1 MSLKPG
7 SDYTGF
13 KILADFD
20 IGLRHTHTHTRRD
33 FTDVLSNRRRAL
45 ATRFFR
51 LIERHALRAVIE
63 TTVQQKAVHHLMSRD
78 LKGGRYEQ
86 NGDWR
91 GATNCR

>member
-1 MSLKPG
+1 MFSL
-7 SDYTGF
+7 
-13 KILADFD
+13 IADEHSLQD
-20 IGLRHTHTHTRRD
+20 
-33 FTDVLSNRRRAL
+33 
-45 ATRFFR
+45 FFR

-78 LKGGRYEQ
+78 LKGGKYEQ